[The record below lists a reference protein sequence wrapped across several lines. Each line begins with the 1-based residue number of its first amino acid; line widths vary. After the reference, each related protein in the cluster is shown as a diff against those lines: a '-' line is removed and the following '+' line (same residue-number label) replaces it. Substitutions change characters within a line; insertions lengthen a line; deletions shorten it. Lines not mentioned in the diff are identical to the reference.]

1 MASISVD
8 FDANAMYVSLSKDK
22 KVKETISLGE
32 DRFIDV
38 AEDGTVIGVEILLP
52 KKMPLEAKE
61 AFLRSQNEIKVT
73 Q

>member
-1 MASISVD
+1 MASVSVD
-8 FDANAMYVSLSKDK
+8 FDANAMYVSLSKK

-52 KKMPLEAKE
+52 KKLPPKAKE
-61 AFLRSQNEIKVT
+61 VLLRSTNDIKIL

>member
-1 MASISVD
+1 MALVSVD
-8 FDANAMYVSLSKDK
+8 FDASAMYVSLSKK

-38 AEDGTVIGVEILLP
+38 SEDGTVIGVEILLP
-52 KKMPLEAKE
+52 RNLPPKTKE
-61 AFLRSQNEIKVT
+61 VFLRSDEIKIL

>member
-52 KKMPLEAKE
+52 KMPLEAKE